1 MFNVYLAFFLSIVP
15 IGKNSSLT
23 DATKILDFAAVGDIF
38 FGRSGKKF
46 GLDHPFRY
54 VKKYF
59 QDKDIVAGNLETP
72 FSLKRYRNRRKPR
85 QCKYKKCSPDEA
97 RYARNHMLTFWGRPR
112 GAEILKKAGFTIL
125 GTANNHTFDQGKKG
139 LLETI
144 SILEKSGLGVTGS
157 GKILEKAWKP
167 HIINKNG
174 IKVGIISVTTLYNF
188 PPPKK
193 GAFYAYSPFRGNYKY
208 LPPVITKL
216 KKQVDFAVLMLH
228 FGEEYKNTAF
238 RFEKNLMDLLAKAG
252 LDLLIGSHP
261 HVLRG
266 IQIKGKMIAF
276 WSLGNFLFD
285 NTWKSRKYSGIATL
299 RFVKKGKLKRMEK
312 IKFIPVVLNGPSAKD
327 KKYGKLPRPAGKKW
341 SRIINRKVRRYS
353 RTFKNI
359 GKLKIDG
366 NHLNVILP

>member
-15 IGKNSSLT
+15 IGKNSSFADT
-23 DATKILDFAAVGDIF
+23 TKNLDFAAVGDIF

-46 GLDHPFRY
+46 GLDDPFRY

-59 QDKDIVAGNLETP
+59 QNRDIVAGNLETP
-72 FSLKRYRNRRKPR
+72 LCRKRYRNRRKPR
-85 QCKYKKCSPDEA
+85 RCKLKKCNPDEA
-97 RYARNHMLTFWGRPR
+97 RYARNHMLTFYGRPQ
-112 GAEILKKAGFTIL
+112 GAKILKKAGFTVL
-125 GTANNHTFDQGKKG
+125 GTANNHTFDQGIKG
-139 LLETI
+139 VLETV
-144 SILEKSGLGVTGS
+144 SILKKSSLGATGS
-157 GKILEKAWKP
+157 GKTLEEAWNP

-174 IKVGIISVTTLYNF
+174 IKVGIISVTTLFNF

-208 LPPVITKL
+208 LPPVIAKL
-216 KKQVDFAVLMLH
+216 KKKVDFAVLMLH

-238 RFEKNLMDLLAKAG
+238 RFEKKLINLLAKAG

-266 IQIKGKMIAF
+266 IQMKGKMLAF

-285 NTWKSRKYSGIATL
+285 NTWKSRKYSGIASL
-299 RFVKKGKLKRMEK
+299 RFVKKGKSTRMEK
-312 IKFIPVVLNGPSAKD
+312 IKFIPVVLNGPSEKK
-327 KKYGKLPRPAGKKW
+327 KKYGKLPRPAGKRW
-341 SRIINRKVRRYS
+341 SRIINRKVRKYS
-353 RTFKNI
+353 RTFRNK

-366 NHLNVILP
+366 NYLKVIVP